1 MDFQVGDGEMERMG
15 QMLNRSCATVL
26 AVSVWLG
33 LSAGILAEQNSNSEA
48 WTSPKTESGHPDLQ
62 GVWDYG
68 TITPLER
75 PAEFAGQA
83 TLTDE
88 DVAELEQRAADRTID
103 RAPPPGSVGG
113 YNQHWF
119 DRGSTVVDG
128 RRTSLIVEPSDGRLP
143 AVQPG
148 IVRYVDADRAN
159 SEYAAAV
166 APVRLRTGGV
176 VIPAG
181 PEDRGLAERC
191 LLGFNTGPPMISS
204 AYNNN
209 IQIFQ
214 NDEYVVIV
222 NEMVHDVRRVV
233 MDGRPHLSSTIRQ
246 WLGDSRGHWDGV
258 TLVVETTNFT
268 GNTASF
274 NPGPTSWIGS
284 GETLRLVERFTRTD
298 DDSLLYE
305 FLIDDSVTFT
315 EPIRAVSTMSRNEN
329 TLFEYACHEG
339 NYGLQNVLRGA
350 REAERRMN
358 DDGS

>member
-1 MDFQVGDGEMERMG
+1 M
-15 QMLNRSCATVL
+15 
-26 AVSVWLG
+26 
-33 LSAGILAEQNSNSEA
+33 
-48 WTSPKTESGHPDLQ
+48 
-62 GVWDYG
+62 
-68 TITPLER
+68 
-75 PAEFAGQA
+75 
-83 TLTDE
+83 
-88 DVAELEQRAADRTID
+88 
-103 RAPPPGSVGG
+103 
-113 YNQHWF
+113 
-119 DRGSTVVDG
+119 
-128 RRTSLIVEPSDGRLP
+128 
-143 AVQPG
+143 
-148 IVRYVDADRAN
+148 
-159 SEYAAAV
+159 
-166 APVRLRTGGV
+166 
-176 VIPAG
+176 IPAG

-233 MDGRPHLSSTIRQ
+233 MDGRPHLSSNIRQ
-246 WLGDSRGHWDGV
+246 WLGDSRGHWDGE